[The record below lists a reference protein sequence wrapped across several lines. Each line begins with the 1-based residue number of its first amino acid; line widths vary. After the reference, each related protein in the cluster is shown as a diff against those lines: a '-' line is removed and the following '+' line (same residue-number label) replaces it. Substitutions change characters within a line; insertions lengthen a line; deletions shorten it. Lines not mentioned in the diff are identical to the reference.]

1 MKLLNI
7 IEKAKEAAKVTGT
20 QMIIYENLR
29 CRWWN
34 RVPECGSCSVE
45 EFDKR
50 IVEGELL
57 IQLSLILP
65 NGYVH
70 L

>member
-7 IEKAKEAAKVTGT
+7 IEEAKETARSTST
-20 QMIIYENLR
+20 QIIIYHDLKH
-29 CRWWN
+29 RWWN
-34 RVPECGSCSVE
+34 RIPEYGSCSVE
-45 EFDKR
+45 EFDRR

-70 L
+70 Q